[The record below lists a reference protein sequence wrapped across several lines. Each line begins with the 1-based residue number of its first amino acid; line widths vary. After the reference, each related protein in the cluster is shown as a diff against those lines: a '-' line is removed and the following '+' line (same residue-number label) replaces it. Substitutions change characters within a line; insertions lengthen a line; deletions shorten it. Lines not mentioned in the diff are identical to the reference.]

1 MKLALLYKSSSE
13 RPLSKKPGSLVVRE
27 VAGDVAPHH
36 LTQLRIPAVLG
47 LNGAEQEQNDM
58 QADGIGV
65 LHEHGRDILDGEREY
80 IRETRMFVSRDLR
93 DRIFRDLWE
102 LGANLNW

>member
-27 VAGDVAPHH
+27 VAGDVASHH
-36 LTQLRIPAVLG
+36 LTQLRISAVLG
-47 LNGAEQEQNDM
+47 LNGDEQEQNDM
-58 QADGIGV
+58 QANGVGV
-65 LHEHGRDILDGEREY
+65 LREHGGDILDSEREY
-80 IRETRMFVSRDLR
+80 IRETRMFVSRDLC